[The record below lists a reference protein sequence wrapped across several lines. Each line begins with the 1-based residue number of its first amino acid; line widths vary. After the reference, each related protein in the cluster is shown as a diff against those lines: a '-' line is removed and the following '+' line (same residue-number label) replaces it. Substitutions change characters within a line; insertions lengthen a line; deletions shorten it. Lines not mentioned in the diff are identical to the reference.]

1 MFLKA
6 LLHPNCLHIYAVRCY
21 IHCCKSTLSGI
32 HFHGELGETFHRC
45 YREGGVLTAS
55 IPHITFLCP
64 QVGMSISS
72 VHIKHVI
79 WLSWQWLR
87 LNDIQLSACSLL
99 SLWWKGLQ
107 NKILSIYNH
116 LIKGFMGIY
125 EVLL

>member
-6 LLHPNCLHIYAVRCY
+6 LLHPNCLHIYAAGYC
-21 IHCCKSTLSGI
+21 IHCLKYTLSEI
-32 HFHGELGETFHRC
+32 HFHGEPGKTFHGC

-55 IPHITFLCP
+55 IPHITFLWP
-64 QVGMSISS
+64 QVCMNISS

-79 WLSWQWLR
+79 WLSWQWLS

-116 LIKGFMGIY
+116 LIKVFMGIY
-125 EVLL
+125 DVLL